1 MTHPVKQDP
10 DMISITGKFV
20 NMSSGIPSPDNA
32 SNGDWYYN
40 NFSKALTY
48 IVSGKGAAGL
58 VDRNINMHVSI
69 SLHHQSLGRDSDVMR
84 GLASPSVARV

>member
-1 MTHPVKQDP
+1 MTHPMKQDP
-10 DMISITGKFV
+10 DIISITGNFV

-48 IVSGKGAAGL
+48 MVSGKGALG
-58 VDRNINMHVSI
+58 VVNRNIDLKVSI
-69 SLHHQSLGRDSDVMR
+69 LLHHQSLSKDG
-84 GLASPSVARV
+84 SVV

>member
-1 MTHPVKQDP
+1 MKQDP

-40 NFSKALTY
+40 NFSKVLTY
-48 IVSGKGAAGL
+48 IVSGKGAVGL
-58 VDRNINMHVSI
+58 VDRNVDMQVSVF
-69 SLHHQSLGRDSDVMR
+69 SS
-84 GLASPSVARV
+84 SVIEQGE